1 MTSSAPT
8 FWNGYA
14 PIKKVLVNADGTGF
28 VTVYTP
34 AGTEKIEM
42 LGASSDDTV
51 ARDLLIAIQ
60 IGGVDYPIGCI
71 RLPIGAGT
79 AGGASPGVPAIDM
92 FDGMQCPQ
100 LSRDENGKSFLLLD
114 ATCTIRAKV
123 LVAVT
128 AAKTV
133 AIHGYARK

>member
-1 MTSSAPT
+1 MTSSNPT
-8 FWNGYA
+8 FFNGLTLF
-14 PIKKVLVNADGTGF
+14 KKTLVNADGTGF

-34 AGTEKIEM
+34 AQLEKIEM
-42 LGASSDDTV
+42 LGASSDDTA
-51 ARDLLIAIQ
+51 ARDLLIAVQ
-60 IGGVDYPIGCI
+60 IGGTDYPICCI

-79 AGGASPGVPAIDM
+79 LGGATPGVPAIDM
-92 FDGMQCPQ
+92 LDVTQTPQC
-100 LSRDENGKSFLLLD
+100 SRDENGKPYLLLD

-133 AIHGYARK
+133 TIFGHAKK